1 MRKIGIIL
9 LLSCIITLTAVGL
22 FGCVQSGQVSNEY
35 LRIHIRADSDEP
47 QAQAAKY
54 AVRDA
59 LVKAL
64 APTVAE
70 CESFAEAAQRL
81 KALEGTLSAVGTET
95 LRKNGLSY
103 EAKAEVRREYFPVR
117 VYGEYTLPA
126 GEYLALVVEL
136 GRAEGKNW
144 WCVVYPPLCFAGQ
157 SGVPIYYKSR
167 ILELIDAWKT
177 SRGKG

>member
-22 FGCVQSGQVSNEY
+22 FGYESRGQVCGEY
-35 LRIHIRADSDEP
+35 LRIHIR
-47 QAQAAKY
+47 AAKY

-59 LVKAL
+59 LVQVL

-70 CESFAEAAQRL
+70 CESFAEAARRL
-81 KALEGTLSAVGTET
+81 QALEGALSAVGTET
-95 LRKNGLSY
+95 LRKNGLPY
-103 EAKAEVRREYFPVR
+103 AARAELRREYFPVR
-117 VYGEYTLPA
+117 IYGEYTLPA

-157 SGVPIYYKSR
+157 AGVPVRYKSR
-167 ILELIDAWKT
+167 ILELIDAWRAGRT
-177 SRGKG
+177 NG

>member
-22 FGCVQSGQVSNEY
+22 FGLEDGGQVCSEY

-59 LVKAL
+59 LIEAL
-64 APTVAE
+64 SPTVAE
-70 CESFAEAAQRL
+70 CESFAEAAERL
-81 KALEGTLSAVGTET
+81 RAMEDTLSAVGTET
-95 LRKNGLSY
+95 LRQQGLSY
-103 EAKAEVRREYFPVR
+103 EARAEVRREYFPVR

-157 SGVPIYYKSR
+157 AGVPIRYKSR
-167 ILELIDAWKT
+167 IAELIAAWKEGRANT
-177 SRGKG
+177 

>member
-22 FGCVQSGQVSNEY
+22 FGCRQGGQVSSEY

-59 LVKAL
+59 LVEAL

-70 CESFAEAAQRL
+70 CDSFLEAARRL
-81 KALEGTLSAVGTET
+81 KGLEGTLSAVGTQT
-95 LRKNGLSY
+95 LRENGLDY
-103 EAKAEVRREYFPVR
+103 AAKAEVRTEYFPTR

-136 GRAEGKNW
+136 GRAEGNNW

-157 SGVPIYYKSR
+157 AGVPIRYKSR
-167 ILELIDAWKT
+167 IAELIAAWKEG
-177 SRGKG
+177 RGNT

>member
-1 MRKIGIIL
+1 M
-9 LLSCIITLTAVGL
+9 
-22 FGCVQSGQVSNEY
+22 
-35 LRIHIRADSDEP
+35 
-47 QAQAAKY
+47 
-54 AVRDA
+54 
-59 LVKAL
+59 
-64 APTVAE
+64 
-70 CESFAEAAQRL
+70 
-81 KALEGTLSAVGTET
+81 
-95 LRKNGLSY
+95 SY

-157 SGVPIYYKSR
+157 AGVPIYYKSR